1 MSAAARTARRRVLNR
16 WRYAGLVALGA
27 TLGLLGARYVFVG
40 SGVSLLPW
48 GLVALLVGAFAP
60 SRRAAL
66 AGGSAYGFA
75 LAFTFMVTG
84 YDGTAT
90 LMSRLPFF
98 AILGI
103 LGAACAALLALT
115 GYFVAAATR
124 RNHSRHLNPSGRGPA
139 AP

>member
-1 MSAAARTARRRVLNR
+1 MSATARTDRRGVPNA
-16 WRYAGLVALGA
+16 WRYAALVALGA

-40 SGVSLLPW
+40 SGVSLVPW

-66 AGGSAYGFA
+66 AGASVYGFA

-90 LMSRLPFF
+90 MMSRLPFF
-98 AILGI
+98 AILG
-103 LGAACAALLALT
+103 LVGAACAALLALA
-115 GYFVAAATR
+115 GHFVATATR
-124 RNHSRHLNPSGRGPA
+124 RKD
-139 AP
+139 